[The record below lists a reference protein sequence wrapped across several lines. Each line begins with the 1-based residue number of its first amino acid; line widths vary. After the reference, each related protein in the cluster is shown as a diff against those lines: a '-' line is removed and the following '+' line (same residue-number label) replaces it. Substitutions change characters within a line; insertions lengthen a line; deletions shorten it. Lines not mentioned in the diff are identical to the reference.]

1 MSLLSHAHLSR
12 CISKGKRMSNE
23 SQITEHIEWAVG
35 TLLKKG
41 WSLPI
46 HFSAH
51 GVGGSVIA
59 GTYTHDGKSNFST
72 TINAQYLADGKD
84 LVLPV
89 NIMFVTANGEEAVRV
104 TIGPAMGAEGPV

>member
-1 MSLLSHAHLSR
+1 
-12 CISKGKRMSNE
+12 MSNE

-59 GTYTHDGKSNFST
+59 GTYDHGGESSFST
-72 TINAQYLADGKD
+72 AINAQYLADGKD
-84 LVLPV
+84 LLLPV
-89 NIMFVTANGEEAVRV
+89 NMLFVSADGKEAVRV
-104 TIGPAMGAEGPV
+104 TVGPAMGAEGPVLSWRA